1 MIHAIIKI
9 GSTDKATPAPA
20 PKKDKEEKKG
30 KK

>member
-1 MIHAIIKI
+1 MIHAIVKI
-9 GSTDKATPAPA
+9 GSTEKSTPAPA